1 MPNWCEGSLKL
12 RGKYTDIL
20 RFFEEGI
27 NAYERVWENNE
38 TQTKLIPKEE
48 WCEIEE
54 FDWQEEFNGEIVISN
69 RLKSSGWI
77 YIEGSDRAFINEDFC
92 SYNIFRD
99 KNDTDCVFALPF
111 KQAWSIRQQDWIDIA
126 KKYNLEIKIF
136 GIESGTGFWCNLHI
150 LKDGVIV
157 ENNFL
162 QYQDYKDYVWNC
174 PLPWMGG

>member
-20 RFFEEGI
+20 KFFEEGV
-27 NAYERVWENNE
+27 NAYELVWENKESRTNI
-38 TQTKLIPKEE
+38 IPKKE

-54 FDWQEEFNGEIVISN
+54 YDDGETIIAN
-69 RLKSSGWI
+69 HLKSSGWI
-77 YIEGSDRAFINEDFC
+77 YIEETNRAFIEEDFC
-92 SYNIFRD
+92 SYRIYRD
-99 KNDTDCVFALPF
+99 KNDINCICALPF

-136 GIESGTGFWCNLHI
+136 VIESGTGFWCSLHI

-174 PLPWMGG
+174 LLPWMGG

>member
-20 RFFEEGI
+20 RFFEEGV
-27 NAYERVWENNE
+27 NAYECVWENNKSR
-38 TQTKLIPKEE
+38 TKLIPKEE
-48 WCEIEE
+48 WCEIE
-54 FDWQEEFNGEIVISN
+54 DYNDGVMIIAN
-69 RLKSSGWI
+69 HLKTSGWI
-77 YIEGSDRAFINEDFC
+77 YIEETKRGFIDKDHC
-92 SYNIFRD
+92 SYEIHRD
-99 KNDTDCVFALPF
+99 KNDTDCIFALPF
-111 KQAWSIRQQDWIDIA
+111 KQAWCINRQDWIDIA

-136 GIESGTGFWCNLHI
+136 GIESGTGFWCSLHI
-150 LKDGVIV
+150 LKDGVIL

>member
-27 NAYERVWENNE
+27 NAYEYGPGNNSVDY
-38 TQTKLIPKEE
+38 KLIPKEE

-54 FDWQEEFNGEIVISN
+54 FDGETVISN

-77 YIEGSDRAFINEDFC
+77 HIEDTKRAFVEEDYC
-92 SYNIFRD
+92 SYSIYRD
-99 KNDTDCVFALPF
+99 KNDKDCIFALPF
-111 KQAWSIRQQDWIDIA
+111 KQAWSIRQEDWIDIA

-136 GIESGTGFWCNLHI
+136 GIESGTGFWCTFHV
-150 LKDGVIV
+150 LKDGAVI
-157 ENNFL
+157 ENNFR

>member
-12 RGKYTDIL
+12 RGKYADIL
-20 RFFEEGI
+20 RFFEEGV
-27 NAYERVWENNE
+27 NAYEYAPANSDVDY
-38 TQTKLIPKEE
+38 KLIPKEE
-48 WCEIEE
+48 WCEVEE
-54 FDWQEEFNGEIVISN
+54 FDGETVISN

-77 YIEGSDRAFINEDFC
+77 YIEGTKRAFIDEDFC
-92 SYNIFRD
+92 SYNIYRD
-99 KNDTDCVFALPF
+99 KSDADCIFALPF
-111 KQAWSIRQQDWIDIA
+111 KQAWSANQQDWIDIA

-136 GIESGTGFWCNLHI
+136 GIESGTGFWCSLHV
-150 LKDGVIV
+150 LKDGVIL